1 MCDVSFV
8 NNTSK
13 IRENPKVTAINSCI
27 EVDLT
32 GQVCADSIG
41 SKLYSGVGGQV
52 DFIRGAAL
60 GSDGLGKP
68 ILAMPST
75 TRHGES
81 KIVKFIKEG
90 TYLQQVRHTEV
101 NLRVIPR
108 QEITALKTT

>member
-1 MCDVSFV
+1 MI
-8 NNTSK
+8 T
-13 IRENPKVTAINSCI
+13 
-27 EVDLT
+27 
-32 GQVCADSIG
+32 
-41 SKLYSGVGGQV
+41 GVGGQV

-90 TYLQQVRHTEV
+90 TCASKVKQV
-101 NLRVIPR
+101 
-108 QEITALKTT
+108 